1 MSQENVELVRRG
13 LEAYQQRDARA
24 LHAISHEDCELF
36 TLTEGVTEGEPFR
49 GHAGIDEWLQRELDP
64 WDEFRVEVIE
74 IREVG
79 DRVLARYQV
88 TARGKGSTVEL
99 TADAGSVFEFRDGK
113 IFRARA
119 YLDWNGALE
128 AVGLSG

>member
-1 MSQENVELVRRG
+1 MSRQNVELVRAG
-13 LEAYQQRDARA
+13 FEAYQRRDAPA
-24 LHAISHEDCELF
+24 LHAISHEDCEHY

-49 GHAGIDEWLQRELDP
+49 GHAGIDEWLRHEFDP
-64 WDEFRVEVIE
+64 WDEFRLEVSE

-79 DRVLARYQV
+79 DRVVGRYRV

-113 IFRARA
+113 IFRVRA
-119 YLDWNGALE
+119 YLDWNSALE
-128 AVGLSG
+128 AVGARA